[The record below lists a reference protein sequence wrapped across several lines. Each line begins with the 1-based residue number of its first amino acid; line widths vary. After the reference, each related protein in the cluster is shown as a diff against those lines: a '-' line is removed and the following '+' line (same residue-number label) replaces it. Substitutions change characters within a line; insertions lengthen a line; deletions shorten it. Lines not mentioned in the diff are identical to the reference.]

1 MDTVK
6 AYADMPDELKERCEG
21 VIGHYEYAP
30 ENWAKGVHSQLQ
42 MMKGFGL
49 VKRKYTMPLVHE
61 GFNGE
66 KGLYF
71 TFNNCPI

>member
-30 ENWAKGVHSQLQ
+30 RIGQKVFILNYK
-42 MMKGFGL
+42 
-49 VKRKYTMPLVHE
+49 
-61 GFNGE
+61 
-66 KGLYF
+66 
-71 TFNNCPI
+71 